1 MQKEHAKMESLIDPT
16 TLQTLAL
23 WFLGL
28 LLVLCI
34 GALVWLDRQSHS
46 WQSVKDGFKKYY
58 VAIIAVLGVILAC
71 LAIWKYIFEIAL
83 SLVGIVDRLEAAAWT
98 SGADAEA
105 IKNLAYATAV
115 LGGILAASTTLL
127 FSLLRVW
134 INDRNVQAAE
144 RTTKATE
151 EGLITDRINTAVAGL
166 GAEKTVKTKYKKE
179 TVEHT
184 EPNLEVRTGALFAL
198 QRIMED
204 SDRDRPQI
212 IQIIS
217 AYIRNNAGYAR
228 ELPKGDHTDPSVWSE
243 FAALRPRADIDIALK
258 ILEKLP
264 DDAPPDDPRRPDLQA
279 ADLRGLN
286 LAGRNLSHM
295 ILNNAQMQGAFLFE
309 AHMQGTDLVSAN
321 IQGAIFLHTQMQKA
335 NLTFSKMQG
344 ADLDGAQMQGA
355 NLLYATMQGADL
367 SHAGVQGAN
376 LLYAQMQGAVFE
388 FVQFDAQTI
397 ISSANF
403 KGANF
408 RGADVSQTPKI
419 ADHLD
424 QIFGDGSKDEDDR
437 TCLPDGVDPPTH
449 WPRDDLSPRDYE
461 TAWRDWQKNT
471 LRMAP
476 DGSDIP

>member
-1 MQKEHAKMESLIDPT
+1 MESPIDPT
-16 TLQTLAL
+16 TLQTLVL

-46 WQSVKDGFKKYY
+46 WQSVKDWFKKNY
-58 VAIIAVLGVILAC
+58 VGIIAVLGGILAC

-98 SGADAEA
+98 SGTGADADAEA

-134 INDRNVQAAE
+134 INDRNIQAAE

-166 GAEKTVKTKYKKE
+166 GAEKNVKTKYKKE

-228 ELPKGDHTDPSVWSE
+228 ELPKGDHTDPSVRRG

-258 ILEKLP
+258 ILEGLKKLP
-264 DDAPPDDPRRPDLQA
+264 DDASRDDPPRPDLQA
-279 ADLRGLN
+279 ADLRGLD
-286 LAGRNLSHM
+286 LSGRNLSRM
-295 ILNNAQMQGAFLFE
+295 ILKEAQMQGADLFD
-309 AHMQGTDLVSAN
+309 AKMQNTNLANVQMQGAHLIDA
-321 IQGAIFLHTQMQKA
+321 Q
-335 NLTFSKMQG
+335 MQG
-344 ADLDGAQMQGA
+344 ADLNSAQMQGA
-355 NLLYATMQGADL
+355 HLSGAEMQGANLIGAEMQGADL
-367 SHAGVQGAN
+367 NNARMQGAY
-376 LLYAQMQGAVFE
+376 LFCAQMQGADFE
-388 FVQFDAQTI
+388 FALFDAKTI

-403 KGANF
+403 QGANF
-408 RGADVSQTPKI
+408 RKADVSKTPEI

-424 QIFGDGSKDEDDR
+424 QIFGDASNGDR
-437 TCLPDGVDPPTH
+437 RTRLPDGVDPPAH
-449 WPRDDLSPRDYE
+449 WPRDDLKTGDYFR
-461 TAWRDWQKNT
+461 AWRDWKKNT

-476 DGSDIP
+476 DGRDIP

>member
-1 MQKEHAKMESLIDPT
+1 MESLIDPT
-16 TLQTLAL
+16 TLQTLVL

-46 WQSVKDGFKKYY
+46 WQSVKDWFKKNY
-58 VAIIAVLGVILAC
+58 VGIIAVLGGILAC

-204 SDRDRPQI
+204 SVRDRPQI

-228 ELPKGDHTDPSVWSE
+228 ELPKGDHTDPSVWHG

-264 DDAPPDDPRRPDLQA
+264 DDAPPRPDLHA
-279 ADLRGLN
+279 ADLRGLK
-286 LAGRNLSHM
+286 LVGRNLSHM
-295 ILNNAQMQGAFLFE
+295 ILRDAQMQGAGLQFAIMQNTDLTS
-309 AHMQGTDLVSAN
+309 AQMQGSLV
-321 IQGAIFLHTQMQKA
+321 LYTK
-335 NLTFSKMQG
+335 
-344 ADLDGAQMQGA
+344 MQGA
-355 NLLYATMQGADL
+355 NLFYAQMQGADL

-388 FVQFDAQTI
+388 FVQFDAQKNITF
-397 ISSANF
+397 ANF

-408 RGADVSQTPKI
+408 RGADVSQTPGI

-424 QIFGDGSKDEDDR
+424 QIFGDASNGDR
-437 TCLPDGVDPPTH
+437 RTPLPNGVDPPEH
-449 WPRDDLSPRDYE
+449 WPRDNLNTDDYI